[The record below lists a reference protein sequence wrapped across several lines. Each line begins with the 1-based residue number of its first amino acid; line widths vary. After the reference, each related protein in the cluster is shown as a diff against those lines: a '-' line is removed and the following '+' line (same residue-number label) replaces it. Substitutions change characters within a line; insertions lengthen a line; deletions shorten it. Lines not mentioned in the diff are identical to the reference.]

1 MIEPRNFDIWRADAL
16 IPAESNTG
24 GIATVRCC
32 LSLRGQRAFHVLH
45 CDYPVNWGEP
55 DVSCLFFSSMA
66 DNAET
71 EDAKRISGSRIAS

>member
-1 MIEPRNFDIWRADAL
+1 MIEPRNSDIWKADVL

-24 GIATVRCC
+24 GIAMVRCS
-32 LSLRGQRAFHVLH
+32 LLLRGQRAFHVLH

-55 DVSCLFFSSMA
+55 DVSCFFFSSMA

-71 EDAKRISGSRIAS
+71 EDAKQMSGSRIAS

>member
-16 IPAESNTG
+16 ISAESNTG
-24 GIATVRCC
+24 GIAMVRCS
-32 LSLRGQRAFHVLH
+32 LLLRGQRAFHVLH

-55 DVSCLFFSSMA
+55 DVPCFFLSMA

-71 EDAKRISGSRIAS
+71 EDAKRMSGSRIAS